1 MQTELKIKGMTC
13 GHCVAHV
20 TKTLQEVPGVQSADV
35 KLEEGSAVVQHQNA
49 DVQAMLTAV
58 DDAGFEAEINSAA
71 S

>member
-1 MQTELKIKGMTC
+1 MQTELKINGMSC

-20 TKTLQEVPGVQSADV
+20 TKALQEVPGVQSADV
-35 KLEEGSAVVQHQNA
+35 KLEEGSALVQHHNA